1 MFLTQSFVRDD
12 KPCLSKT
19 NLMDRNDE
27 TLSGRKEKGSK
38 ESKEKTK
45 GSQESKEKTKGSKE
59 DKEKDKPKK
68 SKEADKKGKDYANDE
83 DYEAAYE
90 DNHVNVVPASVNQ
103 QRFVVPKD
111 EDYRKIIIKS
121 RPGDRFDVQVQG
133 V

>member
-19 NLMDRNDE
+19 NLRDRNDE
-27 TLSGRKEKGSK
+27 TLSGRKE
-38 ESKEKTK
+38 K

-103 QRFVVPKD
+103 QKFVVPKD